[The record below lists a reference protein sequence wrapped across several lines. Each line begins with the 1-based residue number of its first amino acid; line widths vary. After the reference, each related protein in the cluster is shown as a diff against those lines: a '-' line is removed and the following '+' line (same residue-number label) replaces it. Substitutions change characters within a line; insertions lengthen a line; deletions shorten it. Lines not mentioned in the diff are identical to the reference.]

1 MTDEMLPCPVP
12 GCDRRRSSQ
21 YMMCRPDWWR
31 VRHVT
36 RGLVYATVDVDGVGS
51 AAYDEAREMAI
62 AEAVASRA
70 RSAVKRAP

>member
-1 MTDEMLPCPVP
+1 MPDFLPCPVP

-36 RGLVYATVDVDGVGS
+36 RGLVYAVVDSDGVDS
-51 AAYDEAREMAI
+51 PAYEEAREMAI
-62 AEAVASRA
+62 GEAAASRA
-70 RSAVKRAP
+70 RSAAKND